1 MIVEYFPVF
10 SKKLEKTVNIGI
22 ATTADIKNE
31 FKYQILNLLNNIL
44 PLFCYKCLHLLE
56 FKQVSIV
63 YFKIDFFT
71 L

>member
-31 FKYQILNLLNNIL
+31 FKYQILNLLNNIMNL
-44 PLFCYKCLHLLE
+44 K
-56 FKQVSIV
+56 
-63 YFKIDFFT
+63 
-71 L
+71 